1 MVESDEIKAVKALAF
16 SSNDLGE
23 DLHSLLAGLEK
34 LGKSEPILAAIEALK
49 AVEPVI
55 RNASGDVYREWTR
68 LEQVQEGRPD
78 DHN

>member
-1 MVESDEIKAVKALAF
+1 MIENDEIRAVKSMAF
-16 SSNDLGE
+16 KSNDLGD

-55 RNASGDVYREWTR
+55 KNASGDIYREWTH
-68 LEQVQEGRPD
+68 LERAG
-78 DHN
+78 

>member
-1 MVESDEIKAVKALAF
+1 MFENDEIRAVKSMAF
-16 SSNDLGE
+16 KSNDLGD

-55 RNASGDVYREWTR
+55 KNASSEVYREWTR
-68 LEQVQEGRPD
+68 LERTG
-78 DHN
+78 